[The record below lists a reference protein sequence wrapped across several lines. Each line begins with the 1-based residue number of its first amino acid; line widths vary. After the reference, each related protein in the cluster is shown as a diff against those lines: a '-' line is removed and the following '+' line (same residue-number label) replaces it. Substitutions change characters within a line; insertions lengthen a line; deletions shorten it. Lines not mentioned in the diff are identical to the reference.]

1 MAAKSAMPPVPM
13 PPVRG
18 VHHFA
23 YKCKDAA
30 ATRRFYEDVL
40 GMPLVHVIEE
50 HDVKTTTGDVVSFA
64 HFFFKMA
71 DGNYLA
77 FFDLA
82 DGRAAERD
90 PKTPQ
95 FVNHLALGVANE
107 AELLACKTR
116 LEAAGVEVIG
126 PLDHDGF
133 VRSIYFWDPNGVRL
147 EFTYTIADAAA
158 LAKDHA
164 QAGARLDD
172 WLRRTAR
179 GKATLAAAE

>member
-1 MAAKSAMPPVPM
+1 MPARNATAMPPVK
-13 PPVRG
+13 G

-30 ATRRFYEDVL
+30 ETRRFYEDVL
-40 GMPLVHVIEE
+40 GMPLAHVIEE
-50 HDVKTTTGDVVSFA
+50 RDFKSTTGDTVSFA
-64 HFFFKMA
+64 HFFFRMA

-90 PKTPQ
+90 PATPQ

-107 AELLACKTR
+107 AELQACKAR

-147 EFTYTIADAAA
+147 EFTYTVASAEA

-164 QAGARLDD
+164 EAGAKLED
-172 WLRRTAR
+172 WIQRTAPGR
-179 GKATLAAAE
+179 APLKAAE

>member
-1 MAAKSAMPPVPM
+1 MAAAAIPAM

-30 ATRRFYEDVL
+30 ETRRFYEDVL

-50 HDVKTTTGDVVSFA
+50 HGVKTTTDDNVSFA
-64 HFFFKMA
+64 HFFFRMA

-82 DGRAAERD
+82 DGRATERD

-95 FVNHLALGVANE
+95 FVNHLALGVTSE
-107 AELLACKTR
+107 AELMACKAR
-116 LEAAGVEVIG
+116 LEAAAVPVIG
-126 PLDHDGF
+126 PLEHDGF

-147 EFTYTIADAAA
+147 EFTYTISDEAA
-158 LAKDHA
+158 LAKSHA
-164 QAGARLDD
+164 EAGARLDD
-172 WLRRTAR
+172 WVRRTAPN
-179 GKATLAAAE
+179 KAPLKAAE

>member
-1 MAAKSAMPPVPM
+1 MAATTPAMPPVN
-13 PPVRG
+13 G
-18 VHHFA
+18 IHHFA

-30 ATRRFYEDVL
+30 ETRRFYEDLL

-50 HDVKTTTGDVVSFA
+50 HNVKTTTDDNVSFA
-64 HFFFKMA
+64 HFFFRMA

-82 DGRAAERD
+82 DGKATERD

-95 FVNHLALGVANE
+95 FVNHLALGVASE
-107 AELLACKTR
+107 EELLACKAR
-116 LEAAGVEVIG
+116 LEGAGVPVIG

-147 EFTYTIADAAA
+147 EFTYTISDEAT
-158 LAKDHA
+158 LKKDHA
-164 QAGARLDD
+164 LARARLDD
-172 WLRRTAR
+172 WIRRTAPKPR
-179 GKATLAAAE
+179 QAAE